1 MRQKNNLGKIT
12 KVKRHIQIRKKE
24 FSNFRFVGVE
34 KSEFVERFLEL
45 SLFYGLSSPLNSEMI
60 CIFPYF

>member
-34 KSEFVERFLEL
+34 KSGVVEVILCE
-45 SLFYGLSSPLNSEMI
+45 YTKIKKNSKLK
-60 CIFPYF
+60 